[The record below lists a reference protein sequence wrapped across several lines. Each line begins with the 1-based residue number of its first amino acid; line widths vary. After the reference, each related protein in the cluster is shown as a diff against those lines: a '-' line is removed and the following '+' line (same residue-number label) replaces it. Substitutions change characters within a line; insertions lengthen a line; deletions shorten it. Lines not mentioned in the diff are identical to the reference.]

1 MSRRPL
7 VASSLPLLVALLP
20 LLPLL
25 AGCERRGSEARAAD
39 TPAGAVRETT
49 TATTLDTPAGR
60 RPEDVTAVVRSYL
73 DALRR
78 RDYAS
83 AASLWADGATAGAGD
98 SAAFRRAHGD
108 TSVAGFVVGSPGRI
122 GAAAGSRYVEVP
134 VTMEGTAPDRPP
146 LRLHGIVTLRRSVVD
161 GASEAQRRWRIAR
174 LEWSTSG
181 KPASPP

>member
-98 SAAFRRAHGD
+98 FE
-108 TSVAGFVVGSPGRI
+108 VGAPGRI